1 MKTAIIRMDT
11 KRDGKHCSD
20 LFTYGTI
27 GKENGSYVVEFDGER
42 ILSEIGDHVKFY
54 IKGKD
59 HVRLLADNG
68 DDSVL
73 FDFRKGPSV
82 ECLSD
87 NRMMNI
93 NVTTREVSSTMDENG
108 GALDLKYTMAFHHM
122 LSSETDIHLEAQ
134 VVHE

>member
-11 KRDGKHCSD
+11 TRDGKPFSD

-27 GKENGSYVVEFDGER
+27 RRERDGYVVEFDGEQ
-42 ILSEIGDHVKFY
+42 ILSEIGDHVQFY
-54 IKGKD
+54 IKGKN
-59 HVRLLADNG
+59 HVRVRADNG

-87 NRMMNI
+87 DRMMNVH
-93 NVTTREVSSTMDENG
+93 VTTREISSNMSENG
-108 GALDLKYTMAFHHM
+108 GELNLKYTMSFHHM
-122 LSSETDIHLEAQ
+122 LSSETDIHLVAE
-134 VVHE
+134 VVSE

>member
-1 MKTAIIRMDT
+1 MKKAIIRMDT
-11 KRDGKHCSD
+11 TRDGKPFSD

-27 GKENGSYVVEFDGER
+27 GEENGSFVVEFDGEK
-42 ILSEIGDHVKFY
+42 ILSDIGDHVKFY
-54 IKGKD
+54 IKGKN

-73 FDFRKGPSV
+73 FDFRKGPNV

-93 NVTTREVSSTMDENG
+93 NVTTREIVSTMDENG
-108 GALDLKYTMAFHHM
+108 GELDLKYTMTYHHM
-122 LSSETDIHLEAQ
+122 LSSETDIHLSAQ
-134 VVHE
+134 VVPE

>member
-11 KRDGKHCSD
+11 SRDGKPFSD

-27 GKENGSYVVEFDGER
+27 RREKDGYVVEFDGEQ
-42 ILSEIGDHVKFY
+42 ILSEIGDHVQFY
-54 IKGKD
+54 IKGKN
-59 HVRLLADNG
+59 HVRVRADNG

-87 NRMMNI
+87 GRMMNVH
-93 NVTTREVSSTMDENG
+93 VTTREISSSMSENG
-108 GALDLKYTMAFHHM
+108 GELNLKYTMSFHHM
-122 LSSETDIHLEAQ
+122 LSSETDIHLVAE
-134 VVHE
+134 VVSE